1 MKTKNKVNMG
11 ENEVKVFEN
20 EQVEQNRVDCNDIGL
35 KDMYI
40 YHKLTFF
47 AVKQR
52 KADGFFD
59 ATDLLE
65 QCNHIIEQAI
75 NSNLPRFRGNYNSH
89 NKIDAFF
96 EWKGYKKT
104 IENYC
109 AIFGVYDDSYF
120 VKTTK
125 EGNDVKVWLHGVMI
139 EIYLRWLHILTEMH
153 FVAYEDLAIGWN
165 ALCEQRKICNKG
177 REIY

>member
-1 MKTKNKVNMG
+1 MG

-40 YHKLTFF
+40 YHKLTFLTIR
-47 AVKQR
+47 QR
-52 KADGFFD
+52 KTDAFFD

-65 QCNHIIEQAI
+65 QYNHIVEQI
-75 NSNLPRFRGNYNSH
+75 NNSNIPRFRKNNNSH
-89 NKIDAFF
+89 NKIEGFF
-96 EWKGYKKT
+96 EFKGYKIRTK
-104 IENYC
+104 EVLY
-109 AIFGVYDDSYF
+109 AFGVDDDNYF

-125 EGNDVKVWLHGVMI
+125 ENEVVHVWLHATMI
-139 EIYLRWLHILTEMH
+139 DVYLRWMH
-153 FVAYEDLAIGWN
+153 ARLDVHYISVVDLDIATN
-165 ALCEQRKICNKG
+165 ALREQRKLCNKG

>member
-1 MKTKNKVNMG
+1 MRRTY
-11 ENEVKVFEN
+11 FEN
-20 EQVEQNRVDCNDIGL
+20 EQFEQNRVDCNDVGL

-75 NSNLPRFRGNYNSH
+75 NSNLPRFRGDYNPH

-96 EWKGYKKT
+96 GWKGYKKR
-104 IENYC
+104 IKEDCY
-109 AIFGVYDDSYF
+109 IFGVCDDSYF
-120 VKTTK
+120 VKTEK
-125 EGNDVKVWLHGVMI
+125 DGDDVKVWLHGAMI
-139 EIYLRWLHILTEMH
+139 DIYLRWLHILTETH
-153 FVAYEDLAIGWN
+153 FVAYEDIANGLD
-165 ALCEQRKICNKG
+165 ALCKQRKICNKG

>member
-1 MKTKNKVNMG
+1 MRRTY
-11 ENEVKVFEN
+11 FEN
-20 EQVEQNRVDCNDIGL
+20 EQFEQNRVDCNDVRL
-35 KDMYI
+35 ADVTDMYI
-40 YHKLTFF
+40 YHKLTFLTIR
-47 AVKQR
+47 QR

-59 ATDLLE
+59 ATDLLK

-75 NSNLPRFRGNYNSH
+75 NSNLPRFRGDYNPH

-125 EGNDVKVWLHGVMI
+125 EGNDIKVWLHSVMI
-139 EIYLRWLHILTEMH
+139 ETYLRWLYVLTEMH
-153 FVAYEDLAIGWN
+153 FVAYEDLAIGLD
-165 ALCEQRKICNKG
+165 ALCKQRKICNKG